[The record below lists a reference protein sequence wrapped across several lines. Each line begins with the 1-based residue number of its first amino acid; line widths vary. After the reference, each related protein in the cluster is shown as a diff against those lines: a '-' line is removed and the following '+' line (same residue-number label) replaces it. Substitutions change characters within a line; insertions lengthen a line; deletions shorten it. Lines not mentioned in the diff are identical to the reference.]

1 MMIYTLTVDS
11 FSGRYW
17 EHDCIRVIEI
27 DEQTSLSRLHDV
39 IQHAVGF
46 DRDHLYAFYAGRNQT
61 NRKVIFGDAESY
73 EQREKNYSNIYLNQ
87 IYPLPKGLKLY
98 YLFDFGDN
106 WIFEIKKSRK
116 VKEPETAVTYPKIIE
131 SHGANPE
138 QYPSYE
144 NE

>member
-1 MMIYTLTVDS
+1 MIYTLTVDS

-73 EQREKNYSNIYLNQ
+73 EQREK
-87 IYPLPKGLKLY
+87 KL
-98 YLFDFGDN
+98 FKH
-106 WIFEIKKSRK
+106 IS
-116 VKEPETAVTYPKIIE
+116 
-131 SHGANPE
+131 
-138 QYPSYE
+138 
-144 NE
+144 